1 MTYRNDFNLVS
12 SNTLKSLDLRKFLA
26 RTKRFFASFNDAPL
40 SVNVT
45 PHLTVAPFLARTH
58 FLLYLERLPRRHCL
72 KLQQILSTLFDSIC
86 ILFTLMFMTMLI
98 NYQSQDNTNTL
109 TMMSYT
115 WPSSTCSSISAS
127 ARTWWTQLD
136 YNHYT
141 NMLEFMR
148 WFLKIK
154 QTEVEI
160 GNEKQWDVYTKRG
173 RTTTTL
179 IKQ

>member
-1 MTYRNDFNLVS
+1 MIFVIILVTGITMTYRNDFNLVS

-86 ILFTLMFMTMLI
+86 ILFTLMLMTMLM

-115 WPSSTCSSISAS
+115 WPSSTCSSISAR
-127 ARTWWTQLD
+127 ART
-136 YNHYT
+136 
-141 NMLEFMR
+141 
-148 WFLKIK
+148 
-154 QTEVEI
+154 
-160 GNEKQWDVYTKRG
+160 
-173 RTTTTL
+173 
-179 IKQ
+179 